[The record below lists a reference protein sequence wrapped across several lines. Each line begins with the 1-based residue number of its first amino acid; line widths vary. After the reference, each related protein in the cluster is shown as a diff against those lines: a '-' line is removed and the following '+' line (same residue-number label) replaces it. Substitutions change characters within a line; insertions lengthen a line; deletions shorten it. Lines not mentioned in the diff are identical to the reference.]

1 MKKSLWKRIVSLGL
15 ALALSG
21 GLMACGQP
29 AAQPDNADPGADSTP
44 AAQKEDKSGGKMK
57 IGVALPTLQ
66 EERWQNDKA
75 FFEEEAANMGN
86 VELLMQIADNDS
98 DKQFSQ
104 IENLISQGIE
114 ALIVGAVDTSAIGP
128 VVDRCHDEGIK
139 VVAYCRLVQNA
150 HLDLLTLFD
159 QYQVQ
164 EQSVKYALERA
175 PKGNY
180 VLLNADETTLPE
192 AEKYKEAW
200 YDYLQP
206 YIDKGE
212 ITVVMDQYTQNWA
225 ANVAMANMENALAKT
240 GNDVAA
246 VLCAND
252 GIAGGAIQALEAQG
266 LAGKVVV
273 TGHDADVTAL
283 KRIIAGTQSSTIFYN
298 THTQVTETLKA
309 AVALANGESVET
321 TGTYNN
327 GKMDVP
333 ALELKS
339 QLVDKDNLDEVIIDG
354 GIRTREEI
362 YD

>member
-1 MKKSLWKRIVSLGL
+1 MKKSLWQRLVSLGIALTMFAGL
-15 ALALSG
+15 A
-21 GLMACGQP
+21 ACGQP
-29 AAQPDNADPGADSTP
+29 GTKPGEAADDANAAADTSNAGSTI
-44 AAQKEDKSGGKMK
+44 K

-75 FFEEEAANMGN
+75 FFEEEAKKLDG

-104 IENLISQGIE
+104 IENLISQGID
-114 ALIVGAVDTSAIGP
+114 ALIVGAVDTAAIGQ
-128 VVDRCHDEGIK
+128 VVDRCQDEGIK
-139 VVAYCRLVQNA
+139 VVAYCRLIQNA
-150 HLDLLTLFD
+150 NLDLLTLFD

-164 EQSVKYALERA
+164 EQSVKYALEHA

-206 YIDKGE
+206 YIDKGD

-225 ANVAMANMENALAKT
+225 ANIAMANMENALAKT
-240 GNDVAA
+240 GNDIAA

-283 KRIIAGTQSSTIFYN
+283 KRIVAGTQSSTIFYN
-298 THTQVTETLKA
+298 TRTQVIESLKA
-309 AVALANGESVET
+309 AVALVSGQSVKT

-333 ALELKS
+333 ALELDS
-339 QLVDKDNLDEVIIDG
+339 QLVDKDNLEEVIIDG
-354 GIRTREEI
+354 GIRTHEEI
-362 YD
+362 YG